1 MINNNIE
8 AYNLAS
14 NRGLIGTA
22 ENIKVDA
29 NGNIYINCAA
39 PETDAELF
47 DVIINGELAIH
58 QVATEAA
65 TTKEDET
72 LKIKKT
78 KTKDGTE

>member
-29 NGNIYINCAA
+29 NGNVYVNCLA

-47 DVIINGELAIH
+47 DVIIDGQIAIH
-58 QVATEAA
+58 QVATTA
-65 TTKEDET
+65 TTKTEDET
-72 LKIKKT
+72 LKQQT
-78 KTKDGTE
+78 NLKDGTK

>member
-47 DVIINGELAIH
+47 DVIINGEIAIH
-58 QVATEAA
+58 QAAIEAS
-65 TTKEDET
+65 TTTEDET
-72 LKIKKT
+72 LKQQT
-78 KTKDGTE
+78 KTKNGTK

>member
-47 DVIINGELAIH
+47 DVIINGEIAIH
-58 QVATEAA
+58 QAATEVAT
-65 TTKEDET
+65 TTEDET
-72 LKIKKT
+72 LKQQT
-78 KTKDGTE
+78 KTKDGTK

>member
-22 ENIKVDA
+22 ANIKVDA

-47 DVIINGELAIH
+47 DVIINGEIAIH
-58 QVATEAA
+58 QAATEAA
-65 TTKEDET
+65 TTTEDET
-72 LKIKKT
+72 LKQQT
-78 KTKDGTE
+78 KTKDGTK

>member
-29 NGNIYINCAA
+29 NGNIYVNCPV

-47 DVIINGELAIH
+47 DVIIDGQIAIH
-58 QVATEAA
+58 QVATVA
-65 TTKEDET
+65 TPTIENED
-72 LKIKKT
+72 LNT
-78 KTKDGTE
+78 KTNLKDGTK